1 MADTIT
7 LTIPSVVRLSIAGLG
22 EHRDVDFS
30 QADDPQ
36 AALQV
41 IFDYGAQRWLND
53 RTGGSNQTNA
63 RRRAKADK
71 RIEDLLRGRIR
82 TGGGGGKRLDDMQR
96 ALRDVMESMFAKRL
110 KPAAG
115 RNKPKAA
122 EVTKIC
128 RDPEFALRVFIAL
141 SRGERVDA
149 ESVTESFERNWPAV
163 VQAAEEIVA
172 QQKEGP
178 NVDV

>member
-22 EHRDVDFS
+22 EYRDVDFS

-53 RTGGSNQTNA
+53 RTGGADQTDGQ
-63 RRRAKADK
+63 RRAKASE

-82 TGGGGGKRLDDMQR
+82 TGGGGKRLDDMQR

-115 RNKPKAA
+115 FHKPKAA

-172 QQKEGP
+172 QQNEGP
-178 NVDV
+178 DVDV